1 MKSGKPFLLRL
12 WISTLLGLAGCV
24 SIPLTNQN
32 PTPVHSL
39 PIPLLGEPEESAK
52 VVIAEVPMGEAPPSK
67 ETALETKGDPP
78 GTIPPFANL
87 VTIQATD
94 VVSEVLNRNQSLVAM
109 ANALD
114 AAQAKYPQAITL
126 EDPSVGGWFAPG
138 TIGSNQVDFAM
149 RLELSQKV
157 PSRGKRQLRGEM
169 AQAQAK
175 ASENDLG
182 GLRLQLVENASNAFY
197 DLYFVQR
204 AIEVSEDTQKLL
216 VEFRQNAETR
226 YRNGQTPQQDIL
238 QADVELGLQKEKSI
252 ILLRMQNVAKARI
265 NTLLHLEP
273 DLPVPPS
280 VKEIS
285 LQPENRKGEELRQQ
299 ARANRP
305 DLLSLAQIVRSD
317 ESAVQL
323 AKKEFNP
330 DYEAMASYDSFWQGM
345 DKQMQFQLG
354 FRMNLPARLA
364 RRYAA
369 LREAQSKLAQHKAD
383 YNQLVDQIHF
393 QVQESLEQVRE
404 SSQILE
410 LFQKTTLKATQA
422 NAREAQES
430 YITGKVPFLTLVSA
444 QKEQAMARDRY
455 YQAQTEAFRR
465 KAALD
470 RATGGPD
477 LGTGP
482 SKPVH

>member
-1 MKSGKPFLLRL
+1 MKRGKPL
-12 WISTLLGLAGCV
+12 LLGLWITPVWGLTGCV
-24 SIPLTNQN
+24 SIPFTNHPN
-32 PTPVHSL
+32 HSIHSL
-39 PIPLLGEPEESAK
+39 PTNHSDDQGETPK
-52 VVIAEVPMGEAPPSK
+52 VLVAPPNPTG
-67 ETALETKGDPP
+67 ELPP
-78 GTIPPFANL
+78 VANEIIPQGTVPFANL
-87 VTIQATD
+87 VSIQATD
-94 VVSEVLNRNQSLVAM
+94 VVTEVLQRNQSLVAM
-109 ANALD
+109 GKALQ
-114 AAQAKYPQAITL
+114 AAQAKFPQAITL

-157 PSRGKRQLRGEM
+157 PGRGKRQLRGEM

-182 GLRLQLVENASNAFY
+182 SLRLLLEENASNAFY

-204 AIEVSEDTQKLL
+204 ALEVSENTRKIL

-238 QADVELGLQKEKSI
+238 QADVELGLQKEKAI
-252 ILLRMQNVAKARI
+252 TLLRMQNVAKARI
-265 NTLLHLEP
+265 NTLMHLEP
-273 DLPVPPS
+273 DLPIPPS
-280 VKEIS
+280 VKDIS
-285 LQPENRKGEELRQQ
+285 LQPEKRNGEELRQE

-305 DLLSLAQIVRSD
+305 DLLSLAEIVRAD

-323 AKKEFNP
+323 AKREFSP

-354 FRMNLPARLA
+354 VRLNIPARLA

-369 LREAQSKLAQHKAD
+369 LKEAQSRLAQHKAEYD
-383 YNQLVDQIHF
+383 QLVDQIHF

-410 LFQKTTLKATQA
+410 LFQNTTLKATQA
-422 NAREAQES
+422 NAREAQDS
-430 YITGKVPFLTLVSA
+430 YITGKVPFLTLVAA
-444 QKEQAMARDRY
+444 QKEQAMTQDRY
-455 YQAQTEAFRR
+455 YQAQAEAFRR

-470 RATGGPD
+470 RATGGTRMDSVSSNPH
-477 LGTGP
+477 P
-482 SKPVH
+482 

>member
-1 MKSGKPFLLRL
+1 MKSGKPLFLGL
-12 WISTLLGLAGCV
+12 WISTLWGLAGCV
-24 SIPLTNQN
+24 SVPLPNQN
-32 PTPVHSL
+32 PTSVASL
-39 PIPLLGEPEESAK
+39 PINLSVEPEESPK
-52 VVIAEVPMGEAPPSK
+52 PLVTEALITESLLSK
-67 ETALETKGDPP
+67 EMPLETHGDLP
-78 GTIPPFANL
+78 GKTPAFADL
-87 VTIQATD
+87 VSLQATD
-94 VVSEVLNRNQSLVAM
+94 VVSEALKRNQSLVAISK
-109 ANALD
+109 ALE
-114 AAQAKYPQAITL
+114 AAQSKYSQAISL
-126 EDPSVGGWFAPG
+126 EDPSIGGWFAPG

-169 AQAQAK
+169 ANAQAK

-197 DLYFVQR
+197 DLYLVQR
-204 AIEVSEDTQKLL
+204 AMEVSEDTRKIL

-252 ILLRMQNVAKARI
+252 TLSRMQNVAKARI

-273 DLPVPPS
+273 DLALPPS

-285 LQPENRKGEELRQQ
+285 LQPENRNGEELRQL

-305 DLLSLAQIVRSD
+305 DLLSLAEIVRAD

-323 AKKEFNP
+323 AKREFSP

-369 LREAQSKLAQHKAD
+369 LREAQSKLAQHKAE

-404 SSQILE
+404 SGQILE
-410 LFQKTTLKATQA
+410 LFQKTTLKATLA

-455 YQAQTEAFRR
+455 YQAQAEAFRR
-465 KAALD
+465 KAGLD
-470 RATGGPD
+470 RATGEGA
-477 LGTGP
+477 
-482 SKPVH
+482 SK